1 MKDYSTPAEG
11 ILKREADGTIASQ
24 EVTEVELVNLA
35 AVATSGS
42 YNDLTDKPTI
52 PTADKPTFYVSIE
65 ESQGG
70 TLTVNKTP
78 EEIYTAYSDGYVVYA
93 IYKNQSLEFLLS
105 LKLALPHITEFSGI
119 YGVTESAVGFITV
132 SNAGSGWT
140 KQLSSVPISDK
151 VVPTTRTIN
160 TKPLSS
166 DITLTASDVGAASK
180 DVERPYLVTFTKGTG
195 DNYTADKTL
204 KEIYDAVQAGDY
216 VYGYVN
222 TNGYW
227 AYIPLGSCFTTGTDT
242 ISYFIYFE
250 GPLASGNGSMVE
262 RNKLIRYISLTALN
276 NSDATSRQYKFVS
289 YNAVS
294 SNTTINNKDLNGD
307 ITLNATDVNAVGLT
321 GDQTIAG
328 RKTFTEEATFDLG
341 FTASGSTFTGGCIFT
356 GQQSFNNGI
365 VVGGQTYYRENSYI
379 SGKIHYDE
387 DSTVDFTNATVS
399 GLKGLLPTV
408 TTSNNGQ
415 FLRVV
420 NGAWAAATVE
430 NANGV
435 SF

>member
-166 DITLTASDVGAASK
+166 DVTLTAADVK
-180 DVERPYLVTFTKGTG
+180 
-195 DNYTADKTL
+195 
-204 KEIYDAVQAGDY
+204 
-216 VYGYVN
+216 
-222 TNGYW
+222 
-227 AYIPLGSCFTTGTDT
+227 
-242 ISYFIYFE
+242 
-250 GPLASGNGSMVE
+250 
-262 RNKLIRYISLTALN
+262 
-276 NSDATSRQYKFVS
+276 
-289 YNAVS
+289 
-294 SNTTINNKDLNGD
+294 
-307 ITLNATDVNAVGLT
+307 AVGLT
-321 GDQTIAG
+321 GDQTITGDKEFKGNIAFDNTDDG
-328 RKTFTEEATFDLG
+328 IETEVYFINNATFQH
-341 FTASGSTFTGGCIFT
+341 TSTVNFTGARVFFDG
-356 GQQSFNNGI
+356 SA
-365 VVGGQTYYRENSYI
+365 
-379 SGKIHYDE
+379 
-387 DSTVDFTNATVS
+387 TVDFADATVS
-399 GLKGLLPTV
+399 GLPGLLPTV
-408 TTSNNGQ
+408 GVPDNGQ